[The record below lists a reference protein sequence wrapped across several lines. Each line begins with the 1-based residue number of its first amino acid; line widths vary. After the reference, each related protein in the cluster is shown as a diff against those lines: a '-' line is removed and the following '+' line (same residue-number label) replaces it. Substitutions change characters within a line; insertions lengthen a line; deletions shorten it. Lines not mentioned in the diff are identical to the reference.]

1 MMGEYIRR
9 WAAEGAHAGEIQGP
23 FSLEGITAWEC
34 DLSGCA
40 PLEPA
45 SVQPAHVEALFCRA
59 GQLRATL
66 CKGQTVCAG
75 PGELLLV
82 SDAAELRRFS
92 LEDGCFQGIFALMD
106 KAASRDLPAQE
117 RTLWAGDASPMD
129 QVAGL
134 LRSHNGC
141 MAVRE
146 PVWGPSVLASLCQLP
161 KERRGAYFLLKRW
174 ELLYLLCNRQP
185 AAVAPC
191 ANGYYDHYQAD
202 AVRNVHDY
210 MLAHFDQHMTVP
222 ELARR
227 FQLSP
232 TFLKSCFRRLYGAP
246 VHTYLQQYRLQTA
259 ARLLRTTS
267 DSVLHIAVAV
277 GYTGTSQFDSAFK
290 ALYHMTPAQYR
301 KWCRENNVQNR

>member
-1 MMGEYIRR
+1 MG
-9 WAAEGAHAGEIQGP
+9 G
-23 FSLEGITAWEC
+23 
-34 DLSGCA
+34 GC
-40 PLEPA
+40 L
-45 SVQPAHVEALFCRA
+45 
-59 GQLRATL
+59 
-66 CKGQTVCAG
+66 
-75 PGELLLV
+75 
-82 SDAAELRRFS
+82 
-92 LEDGCFQGIFALMD
+92 
-106 KAASRDLPAQE
+106 
-117 RTLWAGDASPMD
+117 PMD

-161 KERRGAYFLLKRW
+161 KERRGAYFLLKLW

>member
-1 MMGEYIRR
+1 MMGEYIRQ
-9 WAAEGAHAGEIQGP
+9 WATEDAHAGEIQGP
-23 FSLEGITAWEC
+23 FSLEGITAWDC
-34 DLSGCA
+34 DLSRCKMFGTA
-40 PLEPA
+40 HML
-45 SVQPAHVEALFCRA
+45 PAHAEALFLRA
-59 GQLRATL
+59 GQLRVTFHN
-66 CKGQTVCAG
+66 GQAVSVG

-82 SDAAELRRFS
+82 SGVAEFRHVF
-92 LEDGCFQGIFALMD
+92 LEGDCFQGMAALLD
-106 KAASRDLPAQE
+106 QGAFRDLPMQE
-117 RTLWAGDASPMD
+117 RTLWAGEASPME
-129 QVAGL
+129 QVAAL

-146 PVWGPSVLASLCQLP
+146 PVWGPSVLTSLCQLP
-161 KERRGAYFLLKRW
+161 KERRGAYFLLKLW
-174 ELLYLLCNRQP
+174 ELLYLLCNQQP
-185 AAVAPC
+185 AARTTRENA
-191 ANGYYDHYQAD
+191 YYDHYQTD
-202 AVRNVHDY
+202 AIRNVHDY

>member
-40 PLEPA
+40 PLESA

-129 QVAGL
+129 L
-134 LRSHNGC
+134 
-141 MAVRE
+141 
-146 PVWGPSVLASLCQLP
+146 SLI
-161 KERRGAYFLLKRW
+161 
-174 ELLYLLCNRQP
+174 
-185 AAVAPC
+185 
-191 ANGYYDHYQAD
+191 
-202 AVRNVHDY
+202 
-210 MLAHFDQHMTVP
+210 
-222 ELARR
+222 
-227 FQLSP
+227 
-232 TFLKSCFRRLYGAP
+232 
-246 VHTYLQQYRLQTA
+246 
-259 ARLLRTTS
+259 
-267 DSVLHIAVAV
+267 HI
-277 GYTGTSQFDSAFK
+277 
-290 ALYHMTPAQYR
+290 
-301 KWCRENNVQNR
+301 

>member
-141 MAVRE
+141 IRKPTRARKRAPAVRLHLN
-146 PVWGPSVLASLCQLP
+146 PL
-161 KERRGAYFLLKRW
+161 RR
-174 ELLYLLCNRQP
+174 
-185 AAVAPC
+185 
-191 ANGYYDHYQAD
+191 
-202 AVRNVHDY
+202 
-210 MLAHFDQHMTVP
+210 
-222 ELARR
+222 
-227 FQLSP
+227 
-232 TFLKSCFRRLYGAP
+232 
-246 VHTYLQQYRLQTA
+246 
-259 ARLLRTTS
+259 
-267 DSVLHIAVAV
+267 
-277 GYTGTSQFDSAFK
+277 
-290 ALYHMTPAQYR
+290 
-301 KWCRENNVQNR
+301 